1 MAGRRV
7 RPRSSK
13 TATMLCA
20 SKNTSASK
28 SAFDRSLIWRTC
40 TRQAAEQLYREL
52 SERQEV
58 ELGPADPATQRSQY
72 HCAVLC
78 EQVCGNATPVWR

>member
-1 MAGRRV
+1 M
-7 RPRSSK
+7 
-13 TATMLCA
+13 ATMLCA
-20 SKNTSASK
+20 SKSTRAFKLMFPELK
-28 SAFDRSLIWRTC
+28 SAFNRSPTWR

-58 ELGPADPATQRSQY
+58 ELGPADPATQQSQY

-78 EQVCGNATPVWR
+78 EQVCSNATPVWR

>member
-1 MAGRRV
+1 MF
-7 RPRSSK
+7 PE
-13 TATMLCA
+13 L
-20 SKNTSASK
+20 K
-28 SAFDRSLIWRTC
+28 SAFNRSPTWR

-58 ELGPADPATQRSQY
+58 ELGPADPATQQSQY

-78 EQVCGNATPVWR
+78 EQVCSNATPVWR

>member
-1 MAGRRV
+1 
-7 RPRSSK
+7 
-13 TATMLCA
+13 MLCA
-20 SKNTSASK
+20 SKNTSAFK
-28 SAFDRSLIWRTC
+28 SAVDRCYLAN